1 MVGLT
6 GQGPASRMFSGY
18 ELECPSE
25 LPLIA
30 DQGVSP
36 RHLVATYLGQRF
48 VYPACSWIGAR
59 ISSGAEWTPAL
70 RDLAGLVEE
79 DACIVDIGSNVGA
92 SLLQMLAVRP
102 AAQAIAIEPSARY
115 LSCLRHNLNEA
126 GFSHAEIIPVAL
138 GRRPGEI
145 WLYNN
150 TTSASVVNVHYCGFQ
165 TVGKQL
171 VKMRTLDDV
180 MQHRGRASLIKVDT
194 DGNDMEVLRGAGTV
208 LRNDRPIVYFE
219 LEPRLLH
226 QAPDVDL
233 AWLQSLG
240 YRRFACLDAVGQ
252 YVGITDDPG
261 KAIMW
266 ACAPSSKGYCDVVC
280 CAVGTE
286 REDCLLGLVKRWE
299 EEKRMA

>member
-1 MVGLT
+1 
-6 GQGPASRMFSGY
+6 
-18 ELECPSE
+18 
-25 LPLIA
+25 
-30 DQGVSP
+30 
-36 RHLVATYLGQRF
+36 
-48 VYPACSWIGAR
+48 
-59 ISSGAEWTPAL
+59 
-70 RDLAGLVEE
+70 
-79 DACIVDIGSNVGA
+79 
-92 SLLQMLAVRP
+92 MLAVRP

-115 LSCLRHNLNEA
+115 ISCLRHNLNGA
-126 GFSHAEIIPVAL
+126 GFPHAEIIPVAL

-240 YRRFACLDAVGQ
+240 YRRFACLDAAGQ

-280 CAVGTE
+280 CAVGTGTG
-286 REDCLLGLVKRWE
+286 RLPARAGQALGRRKADGLKAAFQKFCSNTTCTAYPRRCWPAPI
-299 EEKRMA
+299 KCWRRRCAGN